1 MAKISKT
8 KEYAVKYLSNTMKM
22 SPDIIS
28 KELNISLVDVQNI
41 LNTEVEPETTNNKK
55 DKVSKSHQMMIRHTR
70 DKKTNNVSIMTE
82 GASQFNDA
90 MRDKI
95 HAKASRSSKDA
106 IFRPRN
112 D

>member
-8 KEYAVKYLSNTMKM
+8 KEYAIKYLSNTMKM

-28 KELNISLVDVQNI
+28 KELNISLADIQNV
-41 LNTEVEPETTNNKK
+41 LNTEAETTNNKK
-55 DKVSKSHQMMIRHTR
+55 DKISKSHQMMIRHTR

-95 HAKASRSSKDA
+95 QAKASRSSKDA